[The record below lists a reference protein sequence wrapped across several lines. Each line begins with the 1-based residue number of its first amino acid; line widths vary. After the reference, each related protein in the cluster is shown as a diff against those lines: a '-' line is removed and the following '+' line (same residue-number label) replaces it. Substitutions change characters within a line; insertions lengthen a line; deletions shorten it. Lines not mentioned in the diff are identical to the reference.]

1 MLWVR
6 SGYARP
12 LAIAFA
18 WLGAFLPWNVTYAPE
33 VAGGSLV
40 YLRFPFF
47 QVRFAFGIPVNDAV
61 LVLDP
66 LSAVAFQAGR
76 PLELAYQVWAVGAGV
91 ILVALVLASLLYYHE
106 PLPADERRVDPV
118 RVMGGLLALAALVLT
133 VATVLLVLR
142 GFSGV
147 PIPVGVVLLWAFG
160 LVLLLAERVD
170 GEAGDPEDDGDS
182 DRGGGGAATDPEAV
196 TEAA

>member
-18 WLGAFLPWNVTYAPE
+18 WLGAFLPWNVTYVPA
-33 VAGGSLV
+33 VAGGSLLF
-40 YLRFPFF
+40 LRFPFF
-47 QVRFAFGIPVNDAV
+47 QVRFAFGVSVTAPV

-76 PLELAYQVWAVGAGV
+76 PLELAYQVWVVGAGV
-91 ILVALVLASLLYYHE
+91 ILVSLVLASLLYYHE
-106 PLPADERRVDPV
+106 PLPPEHRRIDPV
-118 RVMGGLLALAALVLT
+118 RVMGALLLLAALVLT
-133 VATVLLVLR
+133 AATVLLSLR

-170 GEAGDPEDDGDS
+170 DEAGENGDS
-182 DRGGGGAATDPEAV
+182 DRGGGEAATDPEAV